1 MGYDGYRLSCWQ
13 KEENRY
19 GKVWDYGDI
28 IGVCIDLDENKLEYY
43 QNGEKLGVA
52 PIQVEHGP
60 GVAYFPAVSL
70 SEFEKCFFNFGSTT
84 LTYNYEGYEPMDI
97 PKSQYNGSFEVTSLL
112 LQCLN
117 HSNLLEFLN
126 KNTNDEI
133 ELYLK

>member
-52 PIQVEHGP
+52 PIQVD
-60 GVAYFPAVSL
+60 Y
-70 SEFEKCFFNFGSTT
+70 
-84 LTYNYEGYEPMDI
+84 TY
-97 PKSQYNGSFEVTSLL
+97 V
-112 LQCLN
+112 
-117 HSNLLEFLN
+117 
-126 KNTNDEI
+126 
-133 ELYLK
+133 